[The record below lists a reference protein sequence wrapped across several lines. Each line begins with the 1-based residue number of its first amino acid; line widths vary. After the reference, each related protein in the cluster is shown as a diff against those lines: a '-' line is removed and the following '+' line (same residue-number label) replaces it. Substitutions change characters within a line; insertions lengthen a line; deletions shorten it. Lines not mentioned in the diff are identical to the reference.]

1 MTMERTLALIKP
13 DAVGRGL
20 TGEIIRRL
28 EAAGLKILAMKRLRL
43 SLEQARAFYA
53 VHIERPFFA
62 SLTEFMSS
70 GPIVALVLE
79 GDDAIQRWR
88 DLMGAT
94 DPKDAAAG
102 TIRKDLALDKEK
114 NAVHGSDGPDTARVE
129 IPFFF
134 SALEII

>member
-1 MTMERTLALIKP
+1 MTVERTLALIKP
-13 DAVGRGL
+13 DAVSRGL

-28 EAAGLKILAMKRLRL
+28 EAAGLKILALKRLRL
-43 SLEQARAFYA
+43 SLKQARAFYA
-53 VHIERPFFA
+53 VHSQRPFFD
-62 SLTEFMSS
+62 SLTRFMSS

-79 GDDAIQRWR
+79 GEDAIQRWR

-94 DPKDAAAG
+94 DPQDAAAG

-114 NAVHGSDGPDTARVE
+114 NAVHGSDGPDTAGVE